1 MQAFVW
7 PPHHWGDYTENKYYI
22 TYDEF
27 TKSDFWSF
35 FHIREIGRHD
45 MTIDLKPGGPFQ
57 SEIDLNISLNNKHQ
71 IERGSLNVKRRWI
84 ESPNYSYAL
93 DIIRSFIK
101 ILVCPLDQD
110 VVSDLHTFRQIG
122 DVLARVRSE
131 TKFTNVSVTN
141 QTYNDAEW
149 VSINVANLLAS
160 GL

>member
-1 MQAFVW
+1 
-7 PPHHWGDYTENKYYI
+7 
-22 TYDEF
+22 
-27 TKSDFWSF
+27 
-35 FHIREIGRHD
+35 

-122 DVLARVRSE
+122 DVLAQ
-131 TKFTNVSVTN
+131 VSFRN
-141 QTYNDAEW
+141 KIYERFCN
-149 VSINVANLLAS
+149 
-160 GL
+160 